1 LIYLRNSFAQ
11 NLKKYLLNKNI
22 VGLSVFCAVIA
33 FVSMSCNP
41 TKYVGEDES
50 LLSRSYVVLNK
61 KDGIARSEIE
71 SYIRQKPNKRIFGAR
86 FHLGLYNLSNI
97 EKDNR
102 FHEWLREIGE
112 EPVIYD
118 EFSTDQSVKQI
129 KSFMASKGYFDSEVS
144 DTVRTESGESK
155 VFYKV
160 DLKEPYTIKN
170 IDYDFQDSV
179 IHELFNF
186 DAVNSL
192 IETGQPYDEVLLKNE
207 RTRFTRVVRDQG
219 FYAFS
224 EDNIFFRI
232 DSTAGNRE
240 VSLVYEVR
248 GAARLD
254 SSNNIVQANHNQYLI
269 RNIYVYPE
277 FVLKNFLENGD
288 NYSRG
293 LDTVFYQGVYF
304 IVPRDKKPEVKY
316 DLILQTL
323 YVRPDM
329 PYSVTNT
336 EQTES
341 HLLALRL
348 YRLVHIFFNEVSS
361 PSENGNEPMELDCVI
376 QLTLNN
382 KQSYKIELEGTNT
395 AGDLGGGLS
404 LTYQNNNLFRGA
416 EQFYLTLKGSY
427 EVITQQEAMKNTQEY
442 GVETSLKWPKFIMT
456 YPSKKNIVQK
466 FNPSTSFSGA
476 YNFQN
481 MPLYSRT
488 MGNASFGYDW
498 TKKPYSTYKLSPL
511 QLNVINVLRIDS
523 AFKSRIER
531 SPYLASAY
539 TDVVIL
545 GGAFSYVFTNQS
557 VKRSNDYL
565 FVRFNLETSGNLLAT
580 FGDKLGLKR
589 EGEKF
594 NVFGQPFAQYVKAD
608 VDLRYNI
615 RFDDVS
621 SMAYRLFFGAGV
633 PYGNSNAMP
642 FEKQYFGGGA
652 NGIRA
657 WQARTLGPGSYLSN
671 ESGFLNQTGDI
682 KIEANAEYRYKL
694 FWILEGALF
703 LDAGN
708 IWSIYSDESR
718 QGSQFKLDKFYDD
731 IAVGSGIG
739 LRFDMNFV
747 MIRTDMG
754 VKLRDPAIVDGSKW
768 IITSSRPYNF
778 KNDVTFVIAI
788 GYPF

>member
-1 LIYLRNSFAQ
+1 
-11 NLKKYLLNKNI
+11 LKKYLLNKNL
-22 VGLSVFCAVIA
+22 VGLSVFFAVIA

-50 LLSRSYVVLNK
+50 LLSRSHVVLNK
-61 KDGIARSEIE
+61 KDGITKSEIE

-102 FHEWLREIGE
+102 LHEWLREIGE

-118 EFSTDQSVKQI
+118 EFSTDQSVRQI

-155 VFYKV
+155 VFYKI

-170 IDYDFQDSV
+170 IYYDFQDSV
-179 IHELFNF
+179 IYKLFNF
-186 DAVNSL
+186 DSVNSL
-192 IETGQPYDEVLLKNE
+192 IETGQPYDEELLKNE

-254 SSNNIVQANHNQYLI
+254 SSNNIVLTNHSQYLI

-277 FVLKNFLENGD
+277 FVLKNFLENGE

-293 LDTVFYQGVYF
+293 LDTVYYQGVYF
-304 IVPRDKKPEVKY
+304 IVPKDKKPEVKY

-323 YVRPDM
+323 YIRPNM
-329 PYSVTNT
+329 SYSVTNT

-341 HLLALRL
+341 HLLALRI
-348 YRLVHIFFNEVSS
+348 YRLVNIFFNEVSS
-361 PSENGNEPMELDCVI
+361 PNENGNEPMELDCVI

-382 KQSYKIELEGTNT
+382 KQSYKVELEGTNT